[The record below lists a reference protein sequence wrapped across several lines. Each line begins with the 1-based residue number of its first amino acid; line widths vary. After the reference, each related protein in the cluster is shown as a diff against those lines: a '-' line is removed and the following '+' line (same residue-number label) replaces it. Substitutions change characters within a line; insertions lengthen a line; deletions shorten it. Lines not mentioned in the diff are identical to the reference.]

1 VCSLGSLR
9 VAGEVDEL
17 LAGLREA
24 SVERDMVKQREVVKR
39 VIAFMTVG
47 IDLSR
52 LFPEM
57 VMVSI
62 PHAPLIPIMARARAL
77 RSSSHIRD
85 VVCSRATREMSCRR
99 SWSTCT

>member
-1 VCSLGSLR
+1 

-62 PHAPLIPIMARARAL
+62 IPHAPPHSHHHGTRACASL
-77 RSSSHIRD
+77 SLTHIRD
-85 VVCSRATREMSCRR
+85 VVRSRATREMSCRR